1 MIDYIKIEQVNRGIT
16 ELVNDL
22 NAAGDIS
29 DMLRTSDLVTDGAV
43 DKATIQN
50 ILQLT
55 AGVMWHLATELESWK
70 FELNEFIRGLSTGG
84 KRNE

>member
-1 MIDYIKIEQVNRGIT
+1 MIDYVKIEQVVRGIT

-22 NAAGDIS
+22 NAAGDVS

-55 AGVMWHLATELESWK
+55 AGVMWHLATELEGWK

-84 KRNE
+84 KGNE